1 MSSELKVD
9 TISEKTSANGVV
21 IDGVKLK
28 DNAVETNTIS
38 EGTSGS
44 GVTIDSVLLKDGV
57 AHSGLVK
64 LSSATASSSADI
76 TLDNFVDTSTYSIY
90 FIVINKLIPATDN
103 VELRVNFRSGGASGA
118 DITGTYYR
126 AGNYQYASTSG
137 SGNNTNSSSTD
148 YSILTGGVGTATGE
162 GITLSGVYSVADGS
176 DGTSYLIMDWV
187 FKNRSDALVKDVET
201 ASIKAVTA
209 VTGIK
214 FYMSSGNIA
223 SGTFDV
229 YGYKR

>member
-1 MSSELKVD
+1 MSTVQVD
-9 TISEKTSANGVV
+9 TINESTTGSGVTV
-21 IDGVKLK
+21 DGVLIK
-28 DNAVETNTIS
+28 DNAVNTDTIT
-38 EGTSGS
+38 EKTSGS

-64 LSSATASSSADI
+64 LASSTASSSADI
-76 TLDNFVDTSTYSIY
+76 TLDNFVDTSTYSMY
-90 FIVINKLIPATDN
+90 FIVIDKLIPATDN
-103 VELRVNFRSGGASGA
+103 VQLRVNFRSGGASGA

-126 AGNYQYASTSG
+126 AGNYQYASTTG
-137 SGNNTNSSSTD
+137 YGDNVNQNDTN
-148 YSILTGGVGTATGE
+148 YSILTGGIGTAAGE

-176 DGTSYLIMDWV
+176 DGTSYLRMDWV

-223 SGTFDV
+223 SGSFSV
-229 YGYKR
+229 YGYKK